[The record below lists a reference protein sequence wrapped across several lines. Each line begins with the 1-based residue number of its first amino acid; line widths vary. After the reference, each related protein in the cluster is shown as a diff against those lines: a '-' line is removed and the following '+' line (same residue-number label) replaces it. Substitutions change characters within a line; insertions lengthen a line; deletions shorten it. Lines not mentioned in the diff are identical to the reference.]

1 MRPHKLTISAFG
13 PYAGQTEIDFDKFGT
28 QGLFLITGDT
38 GAGKTTIFDAI
49 TYALFG
55 EASGSSRDDSMF
67 RSTYAEPDVPTFV
80 ELQFEYGG
88 KQYLVKR
95 SPKQERPKARGTGYT
110 TQNTEASLQIGDE
123 APITALKDVNAK
135 LIEILG
141 VNFSQ
146 YSQIA
151 MIAQGQFRELLLA
164 KTDDRKKIF
173 RSIFKTYGY
182 EALQKRLQEDASA
195 LYGDV
200 QNKRRS
206 AVQYVDGAVCLEDG
220 EHAAELKAAK
230 KKVQA
235 NEMTISEM
243 VTFISTI
250 LSEEQQKEKELKDE
264 QEKLDKKIAD
274 IQGQLKAVEDYNK
287 NKEKHDNAVAEK
299 ERREKDEKP
308 SLDNKLK
315 EAQSH
320 QPEIDQLTTDISV
333 MSAKRP
339 KYAELSQCIKDI
351 EKNERDIQ
359 TNDTE
364 SEKAGREHDALKAS
378 IEKKEKELNG
388 ISDQKPGEEAIKVNA
403 SIIALGEESQKLT
416 KLKEDIDSYH
426 KEIKN
431 LEKLQEQAKTAEE
444 KRNNASK
451 QYEEKYHLFIAEQAG
466 YLAEELQEGHPCPVC
481 GSTHHPQLAQKAPE
495 APTKAELEKEKKEV
509 ESLRISAEKFATG
522 YSNKVAS
529 LESTKNNTLLP
540 RIKELLGDCTFEDA
554 SKKIESKQEK
564 IREESGT
571 LTITFK
577 TLDQLIERKKKLDKE
592 LPQDRKA
599 LEELAKKKSEL
610 LTAKEVLITN
620 KKNLEEKNKNLKEEL
635 AYPSEA
641 EAHKALGEKRNK
653 KGKLEGAI
661 TTAKK
666 EVDDYD
672 KKLAELTGTI
682 HQLAE
687 LIKVVPSVNVEE
699 STLQKETLENKKKQ
713 EVDPAILALNTNNTI
728 NKGIIDNV
736 KTTIDA
742 LSALEEEY
750 RMKKN
755 LSETANGQLSGK
767 ERISLETYVQSAY
780 FERIIQRA
788 NTRLM
793 VMSNGQYELRRRTT
807 YSGAAQSGLELNA
820 LDHYNGTE
828 RDVRSLSG
836 GEQFKASLSL
846 ALGLSDEIQESAG
859 GIQLDTMFVDEG
871 FGSLDES
878 SLQQA
883 LKALN
888 ELTEGNRLIGIISHV
903 ADLKKIDR
911 QIIVTKDNM
920 DYSRISYKY

>member
-55 EASGSSRDDSMF
+55 EASGNSRDESMF
-67 RSTYAEPDVPTFV
+67 RSTYADPDVPTYV

-110 TQNTEASLQIGDE
+110 TQNAEASLQIGEE

-135 LIEILG
+135 LIETLG

-164 KTDDRKKIF
+164 DTKKRAEIF

-182 EALQKRLQEDASA
+182 LSLQKRLQEDANA
-195 LYGDV
+195 LYGEV

-206 AVQYVDGAVCLEDG
+206 AVQYVDGAVCLEDS
-220 EHAAELKAAK
+220 EHAADLKAAK
-230 KKVQA
+230 KKVLD

-243 VTFISTI
+243 TDLISTI
-250 LSEEQQKEKELKDE
+250 LSEEQQKEKELKE
-264 QEKLDKKIAD
+264 KQQELQSKIDGIQKQLDAD
-274 IQGQLKAVEDYNK
+274 KTYKE
-287 NKEKHDNAVAEK
+287 NKEKHDKAVAEK
-299 ERREKDEKP
+299 ERCEKEEKP
-308 SLDNKLK
+308 SLVKQLEVAN
-315 EAQSH
+315 SH
-320 QPEIDQLTTDISV
+320 QSEINQLTREISV
-333 MSAKRP
+333 MSEKMS
-339 KYAELSQCIKDI
+339 KYAELSQCVKNLNQNEKDI
-351 EKNERDIQ
+351 KA
-359 TNDTE
+359 NDAE
-364 SEKAGREHDALKAS
+364 SEKASREHDALKTG
-378 IEKKEKELNG
+378 IEKKETELNE
-388 ISDQKPGEEAIKVNA
+388 INDKKPGEEKVKVEARIK
-403 SIIALGEESQKLT
+403 ALGEESQKLT
-416 KLKEDIDSYH
+416 TLKNDIEAYAKECDSLPILQGNAKEAEKKRED
-426 KEIKN
+426 
-431 LEKLQEQAKTAEE
+431 
-444 KRNNASK
+444 ASK

-466 YLAEELQEGHPCPVC
+466 YLAEELQEGQPCPVC
-481 GSTHHPQLAQKAPE
+481 GSTHHPLLAQKAPE
-495 APTKAELEKEKKEV
+495 APTKKDLDHLKEGV
-509 ESLRISAEKFATG
+509 DILRESAENAATK
-522 YSNKVAS
+522 YSNKAAS
-529 LESTKNNTLLP
+529 LESTKKALLP
-540 RIKELLGDCTFEDA
+540 RIKELLGDCEFGDT
-554 SKKIESKQEK
+554 SKMIESQQEAIK
-564 IREESGT
+564 KENDTQTKT
-571 LTITFK
+571 LETLNQLIQRQK
-577 TLDQLIERKKKLDKE
+577 TLDEELPKDRKK
-592 LPQDRKA
+592 
-599 LEELAKKKSEL
+599 LEELSKKKSDL
-610 LTAKEVLITN
+610 VTAKEVLNTN
-620 KKNLEEKNKNLKEEL
+620 KINLEEKKKNLKEEL
-635 AYPSEA
+635 AYPSEE
-641 EAHKALGEKRNK
+641 EAQKALDEKKKK
-653 KGKLEGAI
+653 KGELEGAI
-661 TTAKK
+661 TSA
-666 EVDDYD
+666 E
-672 KKLAELTGTI
+672 KKLNEYTAELSKLNGSI
-682 HQLAE
+682 EELGK

-699 STLQKETLENKKKQ
+699 AALQKEAFEKEKREKEKEIRTLY
-713 EVDPAILALNTNNTI
+713 TNNTI
-728 NKGIIDNV
+728 NNKIIEDVN
-736 KTTIDA
+736 TTIDA
-742 LSALEEEY
+742 LSTLEAEY
-750 RMKKN
+750 RMKKT
-755 LSETANGQLSGK
+755 LSDTANGQLSGK
-767 ERISLETYVQSAY
+767 ERISLETYVQSTY

-807 YSGAAQSGLELNA
+807 YSGSAQSGLELNA

-828 RDVRSLSG
+828 RNVRSLSG

-920 DYSRISYKY
+920 DYSRITYKF

>member
-67 RSTYAEPDVPTFV
+67 RSTYADPDVPTFV
-80 ELQFEYGG
+80 ELRFEYGG
-88 KQYLVKR
+88 KLYMVKR

-110 TQNTEASLQIGDE
+110 TQNAEASLQIGDE
-123 APITALKDVNAK
+123 APITSLKDVNAK
-135 LIEILG
+135 LVEILG

-164 KTDDRKKIF
+164 DTKKRAEIF

-182 EALQKRLQEDASA
+182 LSLQKRLQEDANA
-195 LYGDV
+195 LYGEV

-206 AVQYVDGAVCLEDG
+206 AVQYVDGAVCLENS
-220 EHAAELKAAK
+220 EHAADLMAAK
-230 KKVQA
+230 KKVQG

-243 VTFISTI
+243 IALIKTI
-250 LSEEQQKEKELKDE
+250 LSEEQQKEKDLKEE
-264 QEKLDKKIAD
+264 QQVLQNKIDGIQKQLDAD
-274 IQGQLKAVEDYNK
+274 KTYKQ
-287 NKEKHDNAVAEK
+287 NKENHDKAVAEK

-308 SLDNKLK
+308 SLDKKLK
-315 EAQSH
+315 DAKSH
-320 QPEIDQLTTDISV
+320 QPEIDQLTNDISV
-333 MSAKRP
+333 MSEKMS
-339 KYAELSQCIKDI
+339 KYAELSKCVKDLEQNVKDI
-351 EKNERDIQ
+351 KA
-359 TNDTE
+359 NDAD
-364 SEKAGREHDALKAS
+364 SEKADKDYQKLLADIKE
-378 IEKKEKELNG
+378 KEKELGDIN
-388 ISDQKPGEEAIKVNA
+388 DQKPGEEKIKVE
-403 SIIALGEESQKLT
+403 SRIEALGKESQKLKT
-416 KLKEDIDSYH
+416 LKEDIDSYR
-426 KEIKN
+426 KELGK
-431 LEKLQEQAKTAEE
+431 LPKLQIKAKDAEK
-444 KRNNASK
+444 KRENASR

-466 YLAEELQEGHPCPVC
+466 YLAEELQEGQPCPVC

-495 APTKAELEKEKKEV
+495 APTKKELDNLKDGVDK
-509 ESLRISAEKFATG
+509 LRELAEKDSME
-522 YSNKVAS
+522 YSNKISA
-529 LESTKNNTLLP
+529 LKSTKDILLP
-540 RIKELLGDCTFEDA
+540 RIKELFVDSEFDSA
-554 SKKIESKQEK
+554 DKKIESKQEA
-564 IREESGT
+564 IRVENDT
-571 LTITFK
+571 LTK
-577 TLDQLIERKKKLDKE
+577 TLETLNKLIERKKTLDAD
-592 LPQDRKA
+592 LPNDRKK
-599 LEELAKKKSEL
+599 LEELAQKKNDLVITQKG
-610 LTAKEVLITN
+610 LTTN
-620 KKNLEEKNKNLKEEL
+620 KNNLEEKYKNLKKEL
-635 AYPSEA
+635 TYPSEE
-641 EAHKALGEKRNK
+641 EAKKVLGEKKTK
-653 KGKLEGAI
+653 KAELEGAI
-661 TTAKK
+661 TTAKEK
-666 EVDDYD
+666 VDEYD
-672 KKLAELTGTI
+672 KNLAVLTGTI
-682 HQLAE
+682 NQLAD
-687 LIKVVPSVNVEE
+687 LIKVVPSVNIEE
-699 STLQKETLENKKKQ
+699 ATIQKEALENKKKQ

-728 NKGIIDNV
+728 NEGIITNV
-736 KTTIDA
+736 NKALAA

-750 RMKKN
+750 RMKKT
-755 LSETANGQLSGK
+755 LSDTANGQLSGK

-807 YSGAAQSGLELNA
+807 YSGSAQSGLELNA

-888 ELTEGNRLIGIISHV
+888 ELAEGNRLIGIISHV

-911 QIIVTKDNM
+911 QIIVTKDNL
-920 DYSRISYKY
+920 DYSRITYKY

>member
-55 EASGSSRDDSMF
+55 EASGNSRDDSMF
-67 RSTYAEPDVPTFV
+67 RSTYADPDVPTFV

-110 TQNTEASLQIGDE
+110 TQNAEASLQIGDE
-123 APITALKDVNAK
+123 APITSLKDVNTK

-141 VNFSQ
+141 VNFPQ

-182 EALQKRLQEDASA
+182 LSLQDRLKDDERA
-195 LYGDV
+195 LYGEV

-206 AVQYVDGAVCLEDG
+206 AVQYVDGAVCIENS
-220 EHAAELKAAK
+220 EHAAELKVAK
-230 KKVQA
+230 KKVEA

-264 QEKLDKKIAD
+264 QEKLFKRIAE

-287 NKEKHDNAVAEK
+287 NKENHDKAVAEK

-333 MSAKRP
+333 MSEKMS

-378 IEKKEKELNG
+378 IEKREKELNG
-388 ISDQKPGEEAIKVNA
+388 INDQKPGEEAIKVNA
-403 SIIALGEESQKLT
+403 SIEALGEESQKLT

-431 LEKLQEQAKTAEE
+431 LKKLQEQAKTAEE

-451 QYEEKYHLFIAEQAG
+451 QYEGKYHLFIAEQAG

-495 APTKAELEKEKKEV
+495 APTKAELEKEKEEV
-509 ESLRISAEKFATG
+509 ERLRISAEKAAAD
-522 YSNKVAS
+522 YSKKVAS
-529 LESTKNNTLLP
+529 LESTKTNTLLP
-540 RIKELLGDCTFEDA
+540 RIKELLGDCEFDDA
-554 SKKIESKQEK
+554 CKMIESKQEK
-564 IREESGT
+564 LREDNGT
-571 LTITFK
+571 LTKTLETFNQLIRRKK
-577 TLDQLIERKKKLDKE
+577 TLDEE
-592 LPQDRKA
+592 LPKDKKA
-599 LEELAKKKSEL
+599 LEDLAKKKSEL

-620 KKNLEEKNKNLKEEL
+620 KKNLEEKKENLKKEL
-635 AYPSEA
+635 TYPSEA
-641 EAHKALGEKRNK
+641 DAQKALSEKKNK
-653 KGKLEGAI
+653 KEALKGAI
-661 TTAKK
+661 TSA
-666 EVDDYD
+666 E
-672 KKLAELTGTI
+672 KKLNEYTEELAKLNGSI
-682 HQLAE
+682 GELE
-687 LIKVVPSVNVEE
+687 KLIKDKPSVNVEE
-699 STLQKETLENKKKQ
+699 ATLQKETLEKEKREKVN
-713 EVDPAILALNTNNTI
+713 PAILALNADNQR
-728 NKGIIDNV
+728 NKDIIDNV
-736 KTTIDA
+736 KTTLDA

-755 LSETANGQLSGK
+755 LSDTANGLLSGK

-807 YSGAAQSGLELNA
+807 YSGSAQTGLELNA

-888 ELTEGNRLIGIISHV
+888 SLTEGNRLIGIISHV

-911 QIIVTKDNM
+911 QIIVTKDNQ
-920 DYSRISYKY
+920 DYSRITYKY

>member
-67 RSTYAEPDVPTFV
+67 RSTYADPDVPTFV

-110 TQNTEASLQIGDE
+110 TQDAVASLQIGDE

-135 LIEILG
+135 LVEILG

-146 YSQIA
+146 YSQVA

-164 KTDDRKKIF
+164 DTKKRAEIF

-182 EALQKRLQEDASA
+182 LSLQKRLQEDANA
-195 LYGDV
+195 LYGEV

-206 AVQYVDGAVCLEDG
+206 AVQYVDGAVCLENS
-220 EHAAELKAAK
+220 EHAADLKAAK
-230 KKVQA
+230 KKVEA

-243 VTFISTI
+243 TDFISTI
-250 LSEEQQKEKELKDE
+250 LSEEKQKEKELKKD
-264 QEKLDKKIAD
+264 QEKLQGKINEIQKQLEADKAFK
-274 IQGQLKAVEDYNK
+274 ENK
-287 NKEKHDNAVAEK
+287 QNHDNAVAEK
-299 ERREKDEKP
+299 VRREKEEKP
-308 SLDNKLK
+308 SLVKQLEEAKL
-315 EAQSH
+315 H
-320 QPEIDQLTTDISV
+320 QPEIVQLTKEISV
-333 MSAKRP
+333 MEQVMP
-339 KYAELSQCIKDI
+339 KYAELSQCVKDI
-351 EKNERDIQ
+351 KQNDEDIKK
-359 TNDTE
+359 NDTE
-364 SEKAGREHDALKAS
+364 SEKADNDHKELKVV
-378 IEKKEKELNG
+378 IEEKEKELKR
-388 ISDQKPGEEAIKVNA
+388 ISDQKPGEGTIKVNA
-403 SIIALGEESQKLT
+403 RIEVLEKESQILKT
-416 KLKEDIDSYH
+416 LKEDIDSYG
-426 KEIKN
+426 KE
-431 LEKLQEQAKTAEE
+431 EAKLPELRDKAQEAEM
-444 KRNNASK
+444 KRKNASN

-466 YLAEELQEGHPCPVC
+466 YLAEELKEGHPCPVC

-509 ESLRISAEKFATG
+509 EKLQKSTEEAAKTCSAKDSALKST
-522 YSNKVAS
+522 KVA
-529 LESTKNNTLLP
+529 LLQ
-540 RIKELLGDCTFEDA
+540 RIKELLGDCEFGNAD
-554 SKKIESKQEK
+554 KMIESKQEA
-564 IREESGT
+564 IRVESETLTKTLGT
-571 LTITFK
+571 LN
-577 TLDQLIERKKKLDKE
+577 QLIERKNTIDTE
-592 LPQDRKA
+592 LPNDRKK
-599 LEELAKKKSEL
+599 LEELAQ
-610 LTAKEVLITN
+610 
-620 KKNLEEKNKNLKEEL
+620 KKNDLVITKKGLTTKQDSLKKNAIALKKEL
-635 AYPSEA
+635 TYPSEE
-641 EAHKALGEKRNK
+641 EAKNALGEKKKK
-653 KGKLEGAI
+653 KGELEGAI
-661 TTAKK
+661 KSAENNIT
-666 EVDDYD
+666 DYNTG
-672 KKLAELTGTI
+672 LAELSGTI
-682 HQLAE
+682 KQLVE

-699 STLQKETLENKKKQ
+699 ATLQKEAFEKEKLETEKEIGTLH
-713 EVDPAILALNTNNTI
+713 TNNTI
-728 NKGIIDNV
+728 NDKIIENV
-736 KTTIDA
+736 NKT
-742 LSALEEEY
+742 LGVLENLEKEY
-750 RMKKN
+750 RMKKT
-755 LSETANGQLSGK
+755 LSDTANGKLNGK
-767 ERISLETYVQSAY
+767 EHISLEAYVQSAY

-793 VMSNGQYELRRRTT
+793 VMSNGQYELRRRIT
-807 YSGAAQSGLELNA
+807 YSGGGQSGLELNV

>member
-333 MSAKRP
+333 MSAKMP

-451 QYEEKYHLFIAEQAG
+451 QYEEKYHLFIAISCRGTARRTP
-466 YLAEELQEGHPCPVC
+466 LPCLWFHSSPPVSPK
-481 GSTHHPQLAQKAPE
+481 GSRSTHKG
-495 APTKAELEKEKKEV
+495 
-509 ESLRISAEKFATG
+509 RTG
-522 YSNKVAS
+522 K
-529 LESTKNNTLLP
+529 
-540 RIKELLGDCTFEDA
+540 
-554 SKKIESKQEK
+554 
-564 IREESGT
+564 
-571 LTITFK
+571 
-577 TLDQLIERKKKLDKE
+577 RKKGS
-592 LPQDRKA
+592 RK
-599 LEELAKKKSEL
+599 
-610 LTAKEVLITN
+610 
-620 KKNLEEKNKNLKEEL
+620 
-635 AYPSEA
+635 
-641 EAHKALGEKRNK
+641 
-653 KGKLEGAI
+653 
-661 TTAKK
+661 
-666 EVDDYD
+666 
-672 KKLAELTGTI
+672 
-682 HQLAE
+682 
-687 LIKVVPSVNVEE
+687 
-699 STLQKETLENKKKQ
+699 STHLC
-713 EVDPAILALNTNNTI
+713 
-728 NKGIIDNV
+728 
-736 KTTIDA
+736 
-742 LSALEEEY
+742 
-750 RMKKN
+750 R
-755 LSETANGQLSGK
+755 
-767 ERISLETYVQSAY
+767 
-780 FERIIQRA
+780 
-788 NTRLM
+788 
-793 VMSNGQYELRRRTT
+793 
-807 YSGAAQSGLELNA
+807 
-820 LDHYNGTE
+820 
-828 RDVRSLSG
+828 
-836 GEQFKASLSL
+836 
-846 ALGLSDEIQESAG
+846 
-859 GIQLDTMFVDEG
+859 
-871 FGSLDES
+871 
-878 SLQQA
+878 
-883 LKALN
+883 
-888 ELTEGNRLIGIISHV
+888 
-903 ADLKKIDR
+903 KICNWLF
-911 QIIVTKDNM
+911 Q
-920 DYSRISYKY
+920 

>member
-67 RSTYAEPDVPTFV
+67 RSTYADPDVPTFV

-110 TQNTEASLQIGDE
+110 TQNAEASLQIEDE
-123 APITALKDVNAK
+123 APITSLKDVNVK
-135 LIEILG
+135 LIETLG

-164 KTDDRKKIF
+164 DTKKRAEIF

-182 EALQKRLQEDASA
+182 LSLQEKLQGDANA

-206 AVQYVDGAVCLEDG
+206 AVQYVDGAVCLENS
-220 EHAAELKAAK
+220 EHAADLKAAK
-230 KKVQA
+230 KKVVD

-243 VTFISTI
+243 INLISTI
-250 LSEEQQKEKELKDE
+250 LSEEQQKEGDLKRE
-264 QEKLDKKIAD
+264 QEALQGKINEIQKQIDADKIYK
-274 IQGQLKAVEDYNK
+274 E

-308 SLDNKLK
+308 LLVKQLEDAK
-315 EAQSH
+315 SH
-320 QPEIDQLTTDISV
+320 QPEINQLTKEISV
-333 MSAKRP
+333 MSEKMS
-339 KYAELSQCIKDI
+339 KYEELSQCVKDI
-351 EKNERDIQ
+351 MQNAEDIK
-359 TNDTE
+359 TNDDD
-364 SEKAGREHDALKAS
+364 SEKAGKEHDALKTG
-378 IEKKEKELNG
+378 IEKKEKELNE
-388 ISDQKPGEEAIKVNA
+388 INYQKPGEEKVKVEARINTLDA
-403 SIIALGEESQKLT
+403 EKEKLT
-416 KLKEDIDSYH
+416 KLKEDIDSYS
-426 KEIKN
+426 KEVGKLPILKGKAKEA
-431 LEKLQEQAKTAEE
+431 EK
-444 KRNNASK
+444 KREDASK
-451 QYEEKYHLFIAEQAG
+451 QYEEKYHLYIAEQAG
-466 YLAEELQEGHPCPVC
+466 YLAEELQEGQPCPVC

-495 APTKAELEKEKKEV
+495 APTKKELDQLKDGV
-509 ESLRISAEKFATG
+509 EILRNSAEKAAND
-522 YSNKVAS
+522 YSQKAAS
-529 LESTKNNTLLP
+529 LESTKVALLP
-540 RIKELLGDCTFEDA
+540 RIKEFLGDCAFEDA
-554 SKKIESKQEK
+554 GKKIESKQES
-564 IREESGT
+564 IRNENDT
-571 LTITFK
+571 LTK
-577 TLDQLIERKKKLDKE
+577 TLEKLNQLIERKKTLDEE
-592 LPQDRKA
+592 LPKDRNA
-599 LEELAKKKSEL
+599 LEKLAQNKGKLEGDKRE
-610 LTAKEVLITN
+610 LITN
-620 KKNLEEKNKNLKEEL
+620 KKNLEEKKDKLKEEL
-635 AYPSEA
+635 TYPSEE
-641 EAHKALGEKRNK
+641 EAKNALDEKKNK
-653 KGKLEGAI
+653 KGELEGAI
-661 TTAKK
+661 TTAKEK
-666 EVDDYD
+666 VDDFD
-672 KKLAELTGTI
+672 NKLAELTGTI
-682 HQLAE
+682 NQLAE
-687 LIKVVPSVNVEE
+687 QIKVVPSVNVEE
-699 STLQKETLENKKKQ
+699 ATLQKAALEQEKQ
-713 EVDPAILALNTNNTI
+713 EKVDPAILALNTNNTI

-736 KTTIDA
+736 KNTLDD
-742 LSALEEEY
+742 LSTLEEEY
-750 RMKKN
+750 RMKKS
-755 LSETANGQLSGK
+755 LSDTANGKLSGK

-920 DYSRISYKY
+920 DYSRITYKF

>member
-67 RSTYAEPDVPTFV
+67 RSTYADPDVPTFV

-110 TQNTEASLQIGDE
+110 TQNAEASLQIGQE
-123 APITALKDVNAK
+123 APVTALKDVNAK
-135 LIEILG
+135 LVETLG

-164 KTDDRKKIF
+164 DTKKRAEIF

-182 EALQKRLQEDASA
+182 LSLQKRLQEDANT
-195 LYGDV
+195 LYGEV

-206 AVQYVDGAVCLEDG
+206 AVQYVDGAVCLEDS
-220 EHAAELKAAK
+220 EHAADLKAAK
-230 KKVQA
+230 KKVQD

-243 VTFISTI
+243 ITFISTI
-250 LSEEQQKEKELKDE
+250 LSDEQQKEKELKEE
-264 QEKLDKKIAD
+264 QEKLDKRIAD

-287 NKEKHDNAVAEK
+287 NKENHDKAVTEK

-308 SLDNKLK
+308 SLDKKLEEEK
-315 EAQSH
+315 FH

-333 MSAKRP
+333 MSEKMS
-339 KYAELSQCIKDI
+339 KYAELSQCVKDI
-351 EKNERDIQ
+351 EKNAKDIK
-359 TNDTE
+359 TNDAE
-364 SEKAGREHDALKAS
+364 SEKVGREHDTLKAS
-378 IEKKEKELNG
+378 IVEKEKELNG
-388 ISDQKPGEEAIKVNA
+388 INGQKPGEETIKVETR
-403 SIIALGEESQKLT
+403 IKALGEESKKLT
-416 KLKEDIDSYH
+416 TLKKDIESYT
-426 KEIKN
+426 KECSSLPI
-431 LEKLQEQAKTAEE
+431 LQQKAKESEE
-444 KRNNASK
+444 KRKNASI

-466 YLAEELQEGHPCPVC
+466 YLAEELKEGQPCPVC

-495 APTKAELEKEKKEV
+495 APTKAELEIEKKEV
-509 ESLRISAEKFATG
+509 ERLQKCTEEASKTYSSKDSALK
-522 YSNKVAS
+522 
-529 LESTKNNTLLP
+529 STKEALLP
-540 RIKELLGDCTFEDA
+540 RIKELFGDCEFEDA
-554 SKKIESKQEK
+554 SKMIESKQET
-564 IREESGT
+564 IREESDT
-571 LTITFK
+571 LTK
-577 TLDQLIERKKKLDKE
+577 TLDMLNQLIRRKNTLDGE
-592 LPQDRKA
+592 LPKDNKA
-599 LEELAKKKSEL
+599 LEDLAKKTRDL
-610 LTAKEVLITN
+610 LTAKEVLTTN
-620 KKNLEEKNKNLKEEL
+620 KKNLEEKKENLKKEL

-641 EAHKALGEKRNK
+641 EAQKVLDEKKKK
-653 KGKLEGAI
+653 KGELEGAI
-661 TTAKK
+661 KSAEKNIT
-666 EVDDYD
+666 DYNTS
-672 KKLAELTGTI
+672 LAELSGTI
-682 HQLAE
+682 NQLAE

-699 STLQKETLENKKKQ
+699 ATLQKEALENEKKQ
-713 EVDPAILALNTNNTI
+713 KVEPAILTLNADNLR
-728 NKGIIDNV
+728 NKDIIDNV
-736 KTTIDA
+736 NKTLDA

-750 RMKKN
+750 RMKKT
-755 LSETANGQLSGK
+755 LSDTANGQLSGK

-807 YSGAAQSGLELNA
+807 YSGSAQSGLELNA

-903 ADLKKIDR
+903 TDLKKIDR
-911 QIIVTKDNM
+911 QIIVTKNNM
-920 DYSRISYKY
+920 DYSQISYKY

>member
-13 PYAGQTEIDFDKFGT
+13 PYAGKTEIDFDKFGT

-67 RSTYAEPDVPTFV
+67 RSTYADPDVPTFV

-110 TQNTEASLQIGDE
+110 TQNAEASLQIGQE

-135 LIEILG
+135 LVETLG

-164 KTDDRKKIF
+164 DTKKRAEIF

-182 EALQKRLQEDASA
+182 LSLQKRLQEDANT
-195 LYGDV
+195 LYGEV

-206 AVQYVDGAVCLEDG
+206 AVQYVDGAVCLEDS
-220 EHAAELKAAK
+220 EHAADLKAAK
-230 KKVQA
+230 KKVQD

-243 VTFISTI
+243 ITFISTI
-250 LSEEQQKEKELKDE
+250 LSDEQQKEKELKEE
-264 QEKLDKKIAD
+264 QEKLDKRIAD

-287 NKEKHDNAVAEK
+287 NKENHDKAVAEK

-308 SLDNKLK
+308 SLDKKLEEEK
-315 EAQSH
+315 SH

-333 MSAKRP
+333 MSEKMS
-339 KYAELSQCIKDI
+339 KYAELSQCVKDI
-351 EKNERDIQ
+351 EKNAKDIK
-359 TNDTE
+359 TNDAE
-364 SEKAGREHDALKAS
+364 SEIVGREHDTLKAS
-378 IEKKEKELNG
+378 IVEKEKELNG
-388 ISDQKPGEEAIKVNA
+388 INGQKPGEETIKVETR
-403 SIIALGEESQKLT
+403 IKALGEESKKLT
-416 KLKEDIDSYH
+416 TLKKDIESYT
-426 KEIKN
+426 KECSSLPI
-431 LEKLQEQAKTAEE
+431 LQQKAKESEE
-444 KRNNASK
+444 KRKNASI

-466 YLAEELQEGHPCPVC
+466 YLAEELKEGQPCPVC

-509 ESLRISAEKFATG
+509 ERLQKCTEEASKTYSSKDSALK
-522 YSNKVAS
+522 
-529 LESTKNNTLLP
+529 STKEALLP
-540 RIKELLGDCTFEDA
+540 RIKELFGDCEFEDA
-554 SKKIESKQEK
+554 SKMIESKQET
-564 IREESGT
+564 IREESDT
-571 LTITFK
+571 LTK
-577 TLDQLIERKKKLDKE
+577 TLDTLNQLIRRKNTLDGE
-592 LPQDRKA
+592 LPKDNKA
-599 LEELAKKKSEL
+599 LEDLAKKTRDL
-610 LTAKEVLITN
+610 LTAKEVLTTN
-620 KKNLEEKNKNLKEEL
+620 KKNLEEKKENLKKEL

-641 EAHKALGEKRNK
+641 EAQKVLDEKKKK
-653 KGKLEGAI
+653 KGELEGAI
-661 TTAKK
+661 KSAEKNIT
-666 EVDDYD
+666 DYNTS
-672 KKLAELTGTI
+672 LAELSGTI
-682 HQLAE
+682 NQLAE

-699 STLQKETLENKKKQ
+699 ATLQKEALENEKKQ
-713 EVDPAILALNTNNTI
+713 KVEPAILTLNADNQR
-728 NKGIIDNV
+728 NKDIIDNV
-736 KTTIDA
+736 NKTLDA

-750 RMKKN
+750 RMKKT
-755 LSETANGQLSGK
+755 LSDTANGQLSGK

-807 YSGAAQSGLELNA
+807 YSGSAQSGLELNA

-911 QIIVTKDNM
+911 QIIVTKNNM
-920 DYSRISYKY
+920 DYSQISYKY

>member
-13 PYAGQTEIDFDKFGT
+13 PYAGKTEIDFDKFGT

-55 EASGSSRDDSMF
+55 EASGNTRDESMF
-67 RSTYAEPDVPTFV
+67 RSTYADPDVPTFV

-110 TQNTEASLQIGDE
+110 TQNAEASLQIGQE
-123 APITALKDVNAK
+123 APVTALKDVNAK
-135 LIEILG
+135 LVETLG

-164 KTDDRKKIF
+164 DTKKRAEIF

-182 EALQKRLQEDASA
+182 LSLQKRLQEDANT
-195 LYGDV
+195 LYGEV

-206 AVQYVDGAVCLEDG
+206 AVQYVDGAVCLEDS
-220 EHAAELKAAK
+220 EHAADLKAAK
-230 KKVQA
+230 KKVQD

-243 VTFISTI
+243 ITFISTI
-250 LSEEQQKEKELKDE
+250 LSDEQQKEKELKEE
-264 QEKLDKKIAD
+264 QEKLDKRIAD

-287 NKEKHDNAVAEK
+287 NKENHDKAVTEK

-308 SLDNKLK
+308 SLDKKLEEEK
-315 EAQSH
+315 SH

-333 MSAKRP
+333 MSEKMS
-339 KYAELSQCIKDI
+339 KYAELSQCVKDI
-351 EKNERDIQ
+351 EKNAKDIK
-359 TNDTE
+359 TNDAE
-364 SEKAGREHDALKAS
+364 SEIVGREHDALKAS

-509 ESLRISAEKFATG
+509 ESLRIFAEKFATG

-599 LEELAKKKSEL
+599 LEDLAKKTRDL
-610 LTAKEVLITN
+610 LTAKEVLTTN
-620 KKNLEEKNKNLKEEL
+620 KKNLEEKKENLKKEL

-641 EAHKALGEKRNK
+641 EAQKVLDEKKKK
-653 KGKLEGAI
+653 KGELEGAI
-661 TTAKK
+661 KSAEKNIT
-666 EVDDYD
+666 DYNTS
-672 KKLAELTGTI
+672 LAELSGTI
-682 HQLAE
+682 NQLAE

-699 STLQKETLENKKKQ
+699 ATLQKEASENEKKQ
-713 EVDPAILALNTNNTI
+713 KVEPAILTLNADNQR
-728 NKGIIDNV
+728 NKDIIDNV
-736 KTTIDA
+736 NKTLDA

-750 RMKKN
+750 RMKKT
-755 LSETANGQLSGK
+755 LSDTANGQLSGK

-807 YSGAAQSGLELNA
+807 YSGSAQSGLELNA
-820 LDHYNGTE
+820 LDHYNGTV
-828 RDVRSLSG
+828 RGVRSLSG
-836 GEQFKASLSL
+836 
-846 ALGLSDEIQESAG
+846 
-859 GIQLDTMFVDEG
+859 DTRVG
-871 FGSLDES
+871 RWHS
-878 SLQQA
+878 
-883 LKALN
+883 
-888 ELTEGNRLIGIISHV
+888 TRYHV
-903 ADLKKIDR
+903 CR
-911 QIIVTKDNM
+911 
-920 DYSRISYKY
+920 